1 MNYAMFGEWVRDRVE
16 DLVRFGVSRSE
27 AEAMMRAVE
36 VGAIADEAHNRAEA
50 QFLLDFKRVGA
61 VALAER
67 HGVSPAAIRYRRA
80 RLLKTQTPLASLL
93 AR

>member
-16 DLVRFGVSRSE
+16 DLVQFGVSRAE
-27 AEAMMRAVE
+27 AEALMRSVEAGAV
-36 VGAIADEAHNRAEA
+36 ADEARNRSDA

-61 VALAER
+61 VVLAER

-80 RLLKTQTPLASLL
+80 KVLKTQTPLASLL

>member
-16 DLVRFGVSRSE
+16 DLVQFGVSRAE
-27 AEAMMRAVE
+27 AEALMRSVE
-36 VGAIADEAHNRAEA
+36 AGAIADEARNRSDA

-67 HGVSPAAIRYRRA
+67 YRVTPSAIRSRR
-80 RLLKTQTPLASLL
+80 RVLLKTCIEFAPQL